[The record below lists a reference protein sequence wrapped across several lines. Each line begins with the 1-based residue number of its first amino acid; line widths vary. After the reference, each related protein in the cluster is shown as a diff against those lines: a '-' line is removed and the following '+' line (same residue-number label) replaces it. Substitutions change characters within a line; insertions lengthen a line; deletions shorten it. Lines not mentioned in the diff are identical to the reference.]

1 VHAKVAVV
9 SANAF
14 DKGLDNDAGVRAE
27 DFILKP
33 VRHSELLDWLERQ
46 LGLRWIEAP
55 AAAPAPAAPPL
66 SASRT
71 WPRPEL
77 LAPLQNAV
85 QLGYYR
91 GILNQLEAIEAAQPE
106 CAAFT
111 REMRELARQFQFEA
125 MVLALAR
132 AQPEGVK

>member
-1 VHAKVAVV
+1 M
-9 SANAF
+9 
-14 DKGLDNDAGVRAE
+14 
-27 DFILKP
+27 
-33 VRHSELLDWLERQ
+33 
-46 LGLRWIEAP
+46 
-55 AAAPAPAAPPL
+55 
-66 SASRT
+66 
-71 WPRPEL
+71 
-77 LAPLQNAV
+77 APLQNAV